1 MVIVYRSRKR
11 PFWLFFVFGGRLC
24 QPLVW
29 SFLFVFGSPRSSL
42 RAPRGFC
49 FFGFFGDVG
58 FHLFIAVG
66 KFLLVYGGGQRL
78 PFGGF
83 RGLFVVL
90 SPSCRWM
97 ALRRNSGLNV
107 HGRSPSCRW

>member
-1 MVIVYRSRKR
+1 MSAFGVVFSFC
-11 PFWLFFVFGGRLC
+11 FWV
-24 QPLVW
+24 P
-29 SFLFVFGSPRSSL
+29 SFLVASSSGLL
-42 RAPRGFC
+42 RFLV
-49 FFGFFGDVG
+49 FFGDVG

-83 RGLFVVL
+83 SELFVVL

-97 ALRRNSGLNV
+97 AFRRNSGLNV
-107 HGRSPSCRW
+107 RGRSPSCRW